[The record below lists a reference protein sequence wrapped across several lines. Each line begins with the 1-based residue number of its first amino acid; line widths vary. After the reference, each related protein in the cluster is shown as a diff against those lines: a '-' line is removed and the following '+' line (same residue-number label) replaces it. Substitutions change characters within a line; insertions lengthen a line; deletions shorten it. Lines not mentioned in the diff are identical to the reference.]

1 VVELAA
7 PPPCTFASLDI
18 DRVAAIAHGV
28 ATRLG
33 GRPSPDDAHA
43 DLRSDLMLAALERW
57 PKFNASR
64 GRSMAFLAVAMTRA
78 GTSILRAQHAAK
90 RGGRSTTVSLG
101 DPIGNVQERH
111 PSLVTANPLKRRDLE
126 LDVRAAIDALPDDLA
141 TVCNDFLDAATDGRR
156 RPVLSDAAA
165 AALRDH
171 FGTCG
176 LSEYLS

>member
-111 PSLVTANPLKRRDLE
+111 PSLVTANPLKRRDLK
-126 LDVRAAIDALPDDLA
+126 LDVRAAIDALA
-141 TVCNDFLDAATDGRR
+141 R
-156 RPVLSDAAA
+156 
-165 AALRDH
+165 
-171 FGTCG
+171 
-176 LSEYLS
+176 

>member
-1 VVELAA
+1 MVELAP

-18 DRVAAIAHGV
+18 DRLAAIAHGV

-33 GRPSPDDAHA
+33 GRRSPDEAHA

-64 GRSMAFLAVAMTRA
+64 GRPMAFLAVAMTRA
-78 GTSILRAQHAAK
+78 GTSILRAHHAAK

-101 DPIGNVQERH
+101 DTIGNAQERD
-111 PSLVTANPLKRRDLE
+111 PSLVTANSLKRRDLE

-141 TVCNDFLDAATDGRR
+141 TVCADFLEAATDGRR
-156 RPVLSDAAA
+156 RPMLSDAAA